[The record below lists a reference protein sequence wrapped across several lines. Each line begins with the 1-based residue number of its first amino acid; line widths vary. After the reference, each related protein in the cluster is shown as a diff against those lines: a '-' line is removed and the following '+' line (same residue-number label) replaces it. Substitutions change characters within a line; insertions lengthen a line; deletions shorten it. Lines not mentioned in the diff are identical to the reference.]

1 MSRCSKIHTG
11 FTSVGS
17 YFEIQIWH
25 DGLGKTEIIK
35 SGSWNDLKSK
45 ANLRMKQWDEKWK
58 EKIERE
64 QLVLKRKEQA
74 EILEQKKNLASQRS
88 VEARELLGSLE
99 RILDHTLSI
108 DKTINWDILIS
119 PKKFKLPKPNVPQ
132 KPKQPTY
139 QEIPHKPQKV
149 YTVDISQKDIPIV
162 PIQPLFLNLPSKP
175 KKPIYKD
182 LKNLPS
188 EPNPNDA
195 KYKPKFGAILF
206 NKKNQAQAHKKFQ
219 KDKESWRLR
228 VEKRIEHYNEINRQ
242 LKLNYERKLEDYKRD
257 LKKLQEHE
265 DHLWEAEKEKI
276 IENNKQMQITYELQL
291 KKYNISLR
299 EVETW
304 KKIKKDFLLEQEIM
318 TEAMQFRKENYF
330 KCDQNAIVE
339 YCKLVLSNSEYH
351 ENFPKEFE
359 LKYTPENKI
368 IIVNYQL
375 PPINSIPT
383 LNDVKYIQNRDEF
396 AEKHI
401 TKTELIK
408 LYDNIL
414 YQITLR
420 TIHELYQADQVNAL
434 ESIIFN
440 GYVSSINPA
449 TGHEINACILSIQA
463 NREEFEQINLPMIEP
478 KACFKT
484 LKGVGSSKLYN
495 LTPIPPLVK
504 INREDSRFIESYSVV
519 DGIDEGF
526 NLAAMDWEDFE
537 NLIREVFEQ
546 AYADTGGEVKITQA
560 SRDGG
565 VDAVIFDPDPLRG
578 GKTIVQA
585 KRYTNVVGVSAVRD
599 LYGTLMNE
607 GANKGILV
615 TTSDY
620 GPDAYKF
627 ATNKPLQLINGNNLL
642 HLLEKYGHKAR
653 IDLNEAKKILKEEEK
668 LFK

>member
-74 EILEQKKNLASQRS
+74 EILEQNKNLASQRS

-182 LKNLPS
+182 LKDLPS

-276 IENNKQMQITYELQL
+276 IENNKQMQITYERQL

-546 AYADTGGEVKITQA
+546 AYADTGGDVKITQA